1 MTIKVNDHYGSYLVF
16 DQGVCVSIININSSW
31 NVSLNRD
38 AKSERNGDIQRRTD
52 RAPSDSKQL
61 VALGH
66 SPETKVSTGITEQFS
81 RLPETRSEIVES
93 AEEKL
98 ENGYFDE
105 RQTAINLAK
114 SFLDIS

>member
-1 MTIKVNDHYGSYLVF
+1 M
-16 DQGVCVSIININSSW
+16 SIININSSL
-31 NVSLNRD
+31 NVSVNRN
-38 AKSERNGDIQRRTD
+38 AKTERNGEIQRRID
-52 RAPSDSKQL
+52 IASSDSKQL

-66 SPETKVSTGITEQFS
+66 SPETKVSNGITERFN
-81 RLPETRSEIVES
+81 RLPEVRSEVIES

-105 RQTAINLAK
+105 RQTAVKLAK